1 MLGPGDTGEADQT
14 GFHYTTVELQDLQM
28 YQLSHII
35 HNTCHMSLS
44 KAQETSILQ
53 S

>member
-14 GFHYTTVELQDLQM
+14 GFHYTTEELHDLQK

-35 HNTCHMSLS
+35 HNICDMSLS
-44 KAQETSILQ
+44 KAQETAIIQ

>member
-1 MLGPGDTGEADQT
+1 MGPSDTGDVDQT
-14 GFHYTTVELQDLQM
+14 GFHYTTEELHDLQM

-35 HNTCHMSLS
+35 HMSLS
-44 KAQETSILQ
+44 KAQEIAILQ